1 VIFLVLALVLRV
13 LLVVVVVVVV
23 VVFVSC
29 LLLAD
34 LAVVKQTFTQPRFF
48 FSLP

>member
-13 LLVVVVVVVV
+13 LLVVVVVV

>member
-1 VIFLVLALVLRV
+1 MIFLVLALVLRV
-13 LLVVVVVVVV
+13 LLVVVVVVV